1 MIITLIQSNWR
12 VSIIANCRIVVD
24 YEAKDTGGYGIN
36 VTIQGDGGCVPM
48 GMLEDIR
55 DKIKRGLTDYR
66 FHGQKSDPIGTTIGV
81 TDGRTRRTAKS
92 AS

>member
-1 MIITLIQSNWR
+1 
-12 VSIIANCRIVVD
+12 
-24 YEAKDTGGYGIN
+24 
-36 VTIQGDGGCVPM
+36 M

>member
-1 MIITLIQSNWR
+1 MITILSQSNWQA
-12 VSIIANCRIVVD
+12 SIMAKCRIVVD
-24 YEAKDTGGYGIN
+24 YEAKGTGGYGIN

-48 GMLEDIR
+48 GMLEDISG
-55 DKIKRGLTDYR
+55 KIKRGLNDYR
-66 FHGQKSDPIGTTIGV
+66 YHGQESDPIGTTIGV